1 MAKEAE
7 LYFYLYNLFFNKASH
22 TLSFLKCFGFPEEND
37 LLKNTHETLSCVILE
52 LVFAGSVFE
61 RKEAG
66 ILIRLKKV
74 LLCRWLS
81 GKEPTH
87 QCRRCRLDLQV
98 GKDPLEKEM
107 ATHSSILTWKI

>member
-1 MAKEAE
+1 MK
-7 LYFYLYNLFFNKASH
+7 L
-22 TLSFLKCFGFPEEND
+22 
-37 LLKNTHETLSCVILE
+37 LSCVILE

-87 QCRRCRLDLQV
+87 QCRRCRLDLWV
-98 GKDPLEKEM
+98 GKNPLEKEM
-107 ATHSSILTWKI
+107 ATHSSILAWKI